1 MNDKPVEG
9 TREHWFSH
17 RVSYGETDTMGVL
30 YYGEYFHIFERGR
43 SDFIRSLG
51 ISYQVVEER
60 GLFLPVREA
69 QCRYRS
75 PARYDDL
82 IQVRLCICSFGKAS
96 LCFSYGL
103 YDEEKKK
110 LMATGF
116 TQHACVNATGK
127 PIAVPLWFKDICH
140 ETRCSLP

>member
-1 MNDKPVEG
+1 MSDKPVEG

-43 SDFIRSLG
+43 NDFIRSLG
-51 ISYQVVEER
+51 VSYVDVEER

-69 QCRYRS
+69 QCRYRY

-82 IQVRLCICSFGKAS
+82 IQMRLCISAFGKAS
-96 LCFSYGL
+96 ITFSYTLFGE
-103 YDEEKKK
+103 DKEKI
-110 LMATGF
+110 MATGL
-116 TQHACVNATGK
+116 TQHACVNNTGR
-127 PIAVPLWFKDICH
+127 PIAVPDWFKNV
-140 ETRCSLP
+140 CSGKGL